1 MFVAPYDWNMG
12 NRGDFAKMKKTVVG
26 PTPGVRVVLVNDAYD
41 FSISMYGKLFHKLV
55 FLTSL

>member
-1 MFVAPYDWNMG
+1 MG